1 MVGERVALGAP
12 AGEGAD
18 RRRLGGCLLR
28 RQFVFRRAGFKFLEV
43 ERQLID
49 QPRRALRPL
58 PVDLALE
65 LGDPQLL
72 RGDKRHVFRGSRPR
86 DRQVRGDFQPPRAL
100 GDQAPPSGRRRRR
113 EEPRKRDP

>member
-1 MVGERVALGAP
+1 LRRRWPPQHAQGRRRIDHHPLARQMVGERVALGAP
-12 AGEGAD
+12 AGEDAD

-65 LGDPQLL
+65 PGDPQLL

-86 DRQVRGDFQPPRAL
+86 DR
-100 GDQAPPSGRRRRR
+100 
-113 EEPRKRDP
+113 